1 MVRKNS
7 SSPDKTTVAE
17 ATLAQIFTDR
27 QVGGSTE
34 IAALRSA
41 AFDVF
46 SAKGLPSRRDEA
58 WKYTDLRSLM
68 QDVKPL
74 ATPPDAN
81 ERERARESWL
91 LNNTEV
97 RRIVFVGGFFAPE
110 LSDLQ
115 AIENGLDI
123 RSLSEALANG
133 DPVAASYLGK
143 AYPTDDPAFA
153 LNTAFMGDGVV
164 IHIEPGT
171 HVERPLQFV
180 FLVGAAVPATIFLR
194 SLVVVEKGA
203 RVTLVETFEGPDQC
217 DYHVNAATE
226 IFVADDAQIERIK
239 ISREGSEAMHV
250 STVTASIGQN
260 ARLND
265 FGLNIGGALLRN
277 QFFVH
282 LKGQGSFVGLRGAN
296 ILCER
301 EHADTTLLLDHS
313 AERTESKALYKSVLD
328 NDSRAVFQGK
338 IQVRPRAQKTDARM
352 MARALLLSETAQANC
367 KPELE
372 IFADDVQCAHGATVG
387 ALDEDLKFYLMAR
400 GIPEMEAVGLLIEA
414 FIGEVLDAL
423 EHDGVRDSISGI
435 VAARLR
441 GRQ

>member
-1 MVRKNS
+1 MVKKNS
-7 SSPDKTTVAE
+7 GLPGKTTVAE
-17 ATLAQIFTDR
+17 AALAQIFTDR
-27 QVGGSTE
+27 RVGGPTE
-34 IAALRSA
+34 ITALRSA

-46 SAKGLPSRRDEA
+46 ATKGLPGRRDEA

-74 ATPPDAN
+74 ATPPDAT
-81 ERERARESWL
+81 EKEPAREAGF
-91 LNNTEV
+91 LNAEF
-97 RRIVFVGGFFAPE
+97 RRIVFVGGFFVPE

-115 AIENGLDI
+115 EIEDGVSI
-123 RSLSEALANG
+123 ISLSDALANG
-133 DPVAASYLGK
+133 DPVAASHLGK
-143 AYPTDDPAFA
+143 AYSTDDSAFA

-164 IHIEPGT
+164 IHVGPGT
-171 HVERPLQFV
+171 QVKRPLQFV
-180 FLVGAAVPATIFLR
+180 FVAGAAVPKTIFLR

-217 DYHVNAATE
+217 NYHVNAATE
-226 IFVADDAQIERIK
+226 IFVEDDAQIERVK

-250 STVTASIGQN
+250 STVAASVARN
-260 ARLND
+260 ARFND
-265 FGLNIGGALLRN
+265 FGLNIGGSLLRN

-282 LKGQGSFVGLRGAN
+282 LKETGAFVGLRGAN
-296 ILCER
+296 ILCGR
-301 EHADTTLLLDHS
+301 EHADTTLLLDHA

-338 IQVRPRAQKTDARM
+338 IQVRPGAQKTDARM

-387 ALDEDLKFYLMAR
+387 ALDENLKFYLMAR
-400 GIPEMEAVGLLIEA
+400 GIPAEEAVGLLIEA

-423 EHDGVRDSISGI
+423 EHDGVRASISEI

-441 GRQ
+441 GPQ